1 MSQQTP
7 AFAREQRLRSVS
19 APKPVAALL
28 VANADDCEDHKSG
41 GTQAFGKDAAT
52 SVIRV
57 LVVDDH
63 ALVRRGLTD
72 LLGGVDGI
80 EIVGAI
86 ADGSLAATAV
96 VDLRPDIVLMDLS
109 MPGLDGI
116 EATRAVLVAQPE
128 TKVIMLTSFSENA
141 RILAALEAG
150 AVGYLLKDAEPED
163 IIRALNDASDG
174 GVPLSPKAAR
184 ALLPGNRPAGNASGA
199 ALTAR
204 EREVLSLVAA
214 GLPNKSI
221 ARRLTISEKT
231 VKAHLTR
238 VFSVLGV
245 SDRTSAA
252 LWAQRHGII

>member
-1 MSQQTP
+1 
-7 AFAREQRLRSVS
+7 
-19 APKPVAALL
+19 
-28 VANADDCEDHKSG
+28 
-41 GTQAFGKDAAT
+41 
-52 SVIRV
+52 VIRV

-63 ALVRRGLTD
+63 ALVRRGLSD
-72 LLGGVDGI
+72 LLGASDGI
-80 EIVGAI
+80 EVVGSLE
-86 ADGSLAATAV
+86 DGSLAEAAV
-96 VDLRPDIVLMDLS
+96 AELEPDIVLMDLS

-116 EATRAVLVAQPE
+116 DTTRAVLAVRPA

-141 RILAALEAG
+141 RILAALDAG

-163 IIRALNDASDG
+163 IIRALHDAIAG

-184 ALLPGNRPAGNASGA
+184 ALLPASRPTGNAGVD

-204 EREVLSLVAA
+204 EREVLSLVAI

-231 VKAHLTR
+231 VKAHLTH
-238 VFSVLGV
+238 VFTVLGV

-252 LWAQRHGII
+252 LWAQRNGLV

>member
-1 MSQQTP
+1 M
-7 AFAREQRLRSVS
+7 
-19 APKPVAALL
+19 
-28 VANADDCEDHKSG
+28 
-41 GTQAFGKDAAT
+41 
-52 SVIRV
+52 IRV

-63 ALVRRGLTD
+63 ALVRRGLGD
-72 LLGGVDGI
+72 LLGAAEGI
-80 EIVGAI
+80 EVVGEI
-86 ADGSLAATAV
+86 ADGTQAAAAV
-96 VDLRPDIVLMDLS
+96 ADLEPEIVLMDLS
-109 MPGLDGI
+109 MPGMDGI
-116 EATRAVLVAQPE
+116 AATRAVLEVRPA

-150 AVGYLLKDAEPED
+150 AVGYLLKDAEPDEV
-163 IIRALNDASDG
+163 IRALGDAHAG

-184 ALLPGNRPAGNASGA
+184 ALLPRNESTRGISGD

-204 EREVLSLVAA
+204 EREVLLLVAV

-238 VFSVLGV
+238 VFAVLGV

-252 LWAQRHGII
+252 LWAQRNGLV

>member
-1 MSQQTP
+1 M
-7 AFAREQRLRSVS
+7 
-19 APKPVAALL
+19 
-28 VANADDCEDHKSG
+28 
-41 GTQAFGKDAAT
+41 
-52 SVIRV
+52 IRV
-57 LVVDDH
+57 LIVDDH
-63 ALVRRGLTD
+63 ALVRRGLSD
-72 LLGGVDGI
+72 LLGAADGI
-80 EIVGAI
+80 DVVGSI
-86 ADGSLAATAV
+86 PDGSQAAAAV
-96 VDLRPDIVLMDLS
+96 TGLEPDIVLMDLS

-116 EATRAVLVAQPE
+116 EATRAVLAVRPG

-141 RILAALEAG
+141 RIMAALEAG
-150 AVGYLLKDAEPED
+150 AVGYLLKDAEPDD
-163 IIRALNDASDG
+163 IVRALHDAVAG

-184 ALLPGNRPAGNASGA
+184 ALLPGNRSTGSAGAD
-199 ALTAR
+199 ALTGR

-252 LWAQRHGII
+252 LWAQRNGLVQDSSDATGRRD